1 MATLIHD
8 PVLEKDILAQ
18 RRAWGADRYDEVWE
32 GVYVVSPMPNDN
44 HQRMAT
50 RVAAVFQFALGWESG
65 AEVRAGVNVS
75 DRRKGWKKNYRV
87 PDVAVFLA
95 GTQAENLETHWLGG
109 PDFGVE
115 ITSPGD
121 QTREKVPFY
130 EKVGTGELLIIDR
143 DPWALELDRHAGEKL
158 VLVGKTTLDD
168 LHVLKSELL
177 GLLFE
182 LVPAK
187 PRPQIRIQLL
197 KTGEEWLV

>member
-8 PVLEKDILAQ
+8 PALEKDILAQ
-18 RRAWGADRYDEVWE
+18 RRAWGANRYDEVWE

-50 RVAAVFQFALGWESG
+50 RIAAVFQFALGWESR
-65 AEVRAGVNVS
+65 AEVRAGVNIS

-87 PDVAVFLA
+87 PDVAVFLE
-95 GTQAENLETHWLGG
+95 GTKAENLETHWLGG

-121 QTREKVPFY
+121 ETREKIPFY
-130 EKVGTGELLIIDR
+130 EKVGTRELLIIDR
-143 DPWALELDRHAGEKL
+143 EPWALELYRRQDEKL
-158 VLVGKTTLDD
+158 VLVGKTTLEDPQ
-168 LHVLKSELL
+168 VLQSGLL
-177 GLLFE
+177 GLSFE
-182 LVPAK
+182 LVPEK
-187 PRPQIRIQLL
+187 PRPRIRIRHV